1 MRVVKLY
8 RQLRPFFV
16 PLVTL
21 LLAALLVF
29 LIFFT
34 VLEWQWIAFLSG
46 ILVASV
52 LAVATRGA
60 QSEWRV
66 LRRTAQVKNLKE
78 KLAQESAEHVK
89 TVDKLAQESGAH
101 AKVHERLNQEITAN
115 KHAIEELRVAQERL
129 QLVSDALPIM
139 VFYCDKNLRCQ
150 HHNAAFRTWLRLNAD
165 QIIGRQLKE
174 LLGESVFE
182 GIASYV
188 KDALAG
194 VKTHLEWSHK
204 FFFGALSH
212 IEGDLIP
219 HSTPFGQIIGFF
231 GVLTDI
237 TAREQLDFTNV
248 KQVVQ
253 AVPVAHKAPAAE
265 NSGQAFY
272 INSISEQLTGW
283 NDTAA
288 RLTEILEKDEL
299 RLYHQLILPLKP
311 NQGYPPIHE
320 ILIRLREEEEEDS
333 MTPPGAFIP
342 IIEYFNLMPAV
353 DRWVVS
359 HVIDRYIRKHSG
371 VDAGPSALYSIN
383 LSGQSVSDS
392 GFAEYIRNQI
402 ESRSFPGQT
411 LCFEISEEE
420 AVARIDETSRFISTL
435 KPLRCRFLL
444 DGFGSTKVSFE
455 YLKRLSVD
463 FLKIDDSIVRN
474 ILRDTVA
481 LGKIKAIQRVC
492 NIVGIRTIAG
502 FVENDELLNK
512 LKELGLDY
520 AQGFIIDQPKLL
532 V

>member
-1 MRVVKLY
+1 MRGVKLY
-8 RQLRPFFV
+8 RQLRPFFAS
-16 PLVTL
+16 LVTL
-21 LLAALLVF
+21 VLAALLVF
-29 LIFFT
+29 VIFFT
-34 VLEWQWIAFLSG
+34 VLEWQWVAFLSG
-46 ILVASV
+46 VLVASV
-52 LAVATRGA
+52 LAVATRAA

-66 LRRTAQVKNLKE
+66 LRRTAQVNNLKE

-89 TVDKLAQESGAH
+89 TVEKLSYESVAH

-115 KHAIEELRVAQERL
+115 KRAKEELCVAQERL

-139 VFYCDKNLRCQ
+139 VFYCDKNLQCQ
-150 HHNAAFRTWLRLNAD
+150 HHNAAFRTWLRLKAD
-165 QIIGRQLKE
+165 QITGRQLKE
-174 LLGESVFE
+174 LFGESAFE
-182 GIASYV
+182 GMASYV

-219 HSTPFGQIIGFF
+219 HSSPFGQIIGFF

-237 TAREQLDFTNV
+237 TAGKQLDFTIV
-248 KQVVQ
+248 KQTTQ
-253 AVPVAHKAPAAE
+253 AVPAAHKAPTAE
-265 NSGQAFY
+265 ISGQAFY

-283 NDTAA
+283 SDAAA

-320 ILIRLREEEEEDS
+320 ILIRLREEEDS

-342 IIEYFNLMPAV
+342 IIEHFNLMPAV

-359 HVIDRYIRKHSG
+359 HVIDWYIRKHPG
-371 VDAGPSALYSIN
+371 AGTKQNDLYSIN

-392 GFAEYIRNQI
+392 GFAEHVRKQI
-402 ESRSFPGQT
+402 ESRGFPAQM

-420 AVARIDETSRFISTL
+420 AVARLDDTSRFITAL
-435 KPLRCRFLL
+435 KPLGCRFLL
-444 DGFGSTKVSFE
+444 DGFGSTKVSFA
-455 YLKRLSVD
+455 YLKRLTVN
-463 FLKIDDSIVRN
+463 FLKIDDNIVRN
-474 ILRDTVA
+474 ILRNTVA
-481 LGKIKAIQRVC
+481 LSQVKAIQQVC
-492 NIVGIRTIAG
+492 NMVGIRSIAG
-502 FVENDELLNK
+502 FVESDELLNK

-520 AQGFIIDQPKLL
+520 AQGFGIDQPKPLK
-532 V
+532 